1 MNVNHHMPEGREES
15 TEEMVFSVLATARR
29 REALRFLEEQGGE
42 ASLTELTAHLGEQE
56 GRDRDNRDELKAVY
70 VSLIQNHIPLLE
82 EADIVHY
89 NKERRLVRLTDRA
102 ALVLPYLHVQEKRDH
117 TLLSRL
123 FA

>member
-29 REALRFLEEQGGE
+29 REALRFLEAHGGE
-42 ASLTELTAHLGEQE
+42 TSLPELTEHLGEQE
-56 GRDRDNRDELKAVY
+56 GRDPDNPGELKAVY

-82 EADIVHY
+82 EAGIVRY
-89 NKERRLVRLTDRA
+89 NKDRRLISLTDRA
-102 ALVLPYLHVQEKRDH
+102 DLVLPYLHVQERREN

>member
-29 REALRFLEEQGGE
+29 REALRFLEAHDGE
-42 ASLTELTAHLGEQE
+42 ASVTELTAHLGEQE
-56 GRDRDNRDELKAVY
+56 GRDPDDPSELKAVY
-70 VSLIQNHIPLLE
+70 VSLVQNHLPLLE
-82 EADIVHY
+82 EAGIVQY

-102 ALVLPYLHVQEKRDH
+102 EVVLPYLHVQDRRED

>member
-29 REALRFLEEQGGE
+29 REALRFLEAHDGE
-42 ASLTELTAHLGEQE
+42 ASLPDLTAHLGEQE
-56 GRDRDNRDELKAVY
+56 GRDPDNPSELKAVY
-70 VSLIQNHIPLLE
+70 VSLVQNHIPLLE
-82 EADIVHY
+82 EAGIVRY
-89 NKERRLVRLTDRA
+89 NKERRLVSLTDRA
-102 ALVLPYLHVQEKRDH
+102 EVVLPYLHVQERREA

>member
-29 REALRFLEEQGGE
+29 REALRYLEAQGGE
-42 ASLTELTAHLGEQE
+42 TSLNELTAHLGEQE
-56 GRDRDNRDELKAVY
+56 GRDRNNRDELKAVY

-82 EADIVHY
+82 EAGVVEY
-89 NKERRLVRLTDRA
+89 NKERRLVRLTEQA
-102 ALVLPYLHVQEKRDH
+102 AVVLPYLHVEERREP

>member
-42 ASLTELTAHLGEQE
+42 TSLNELTAHLGEQE
-56 GRDRDNRDELKAVY
+56 GRDRNNRDELKAVY

-82 EADIVHY
+82 EAGIVEY

-102 ALVLPYLHVQEKRDH
+102 AVVLPYLHVEERREPN
-117 TLLSRL
+117 LLSRL
-123 FA
+123 FT

>member
-1 MNVNHHMPEGREES
+1 MPEGREES

-29 REALRFLEEQGGE
+29 REALRFLEAHDGE
-42 ASLTELTAHLGEQE
+42 TSVKELTAHLGEQE
-56 GRDRDNRDELKAVY
+56 GRDPDNPSELKAVY
-70 VSLIQNHIPLLE
+70 VSLVQNHLPLLE
-82 EADIVHY
+82 EAGIVRY

-102 ALVLPYLHVQEKRDH
+102 EVVLPYLHVQERRED

>member
-1 MNVNHHMPEGREES
+1 MNVNHHMPDGREES

-29 REALRFLEEQGGE
+29 RDALRFLEEQDGE
-42 ASLTELTAHLGEQE
+42 ATLSELTAYLGVQE
-56 GRDRDNRDELKAVY
+56 GRDPDNQDELKAVY

-82 EADIVHY
+82 DAGVVSY

-102 ALVLPYLHVQEKRDH
+102 AVVLPYLHVQDEQP
-117 TLLSRL
+117 TNLLSRL